1 MTVAPASL
9 PATTPEAKRPFRLR
23 LGLALT
29 ALMVLAVL
37 LTALIV
43 HASWNWTASRNI
55 ETAVGSLNRQT
66 ADADGGELEAPFRGT
81 AGDDEIVRPM
91 LFQGQIKLDVEA
103 KRELV

>member
-37 LTALIV
+37 TTALIV

-55 ETAVGSLNRQT
+55 ETVVGSLNRQT
-66 ADADGGELEAPFRGT
+66 ADAVGGET
-81 AGDDEIVRPM
+81 AAFPLRDHVQPVPSPPATKTA
-91 LFQGQIKLDVEA
+91 L
-103 KRELV
+103 